1 LKYYFTREKPECLV
15 EDWPGK
21 YDIFSWLEFGITV
34 PNPIYLVTTLKE
46 GDIPNGNL
54 QSWGLL
60 LGEGKHN
67 HFLMALLKHHHT
79 YANIK
84 RTEEWCVNY
93 ISKEYIRQ
101 ANATIIN
108 NDISTDEIVSSGLTI
123 MPSKIIKAP
132 SVTESKVALECVLK
146 WEKSLVEGSNWS
158 LICGEI
164 VQVAIDD
171 SVLAVKPEDR
181 IDAMGLMYNIR
192 GTVNPINGDY
202 HGPNTYGL
210 IGDIIHYLPGSDEFL
225 T

>member
-1 LKYYFTREKPECLV
+1 MKHYFTHDKPECLV

-21 YDIFSWLEFGITV
+21 YRTFSWLEFGITV
-34 PNPIYLVTTLKE
+34 PNPIYVVTTLKE
-46 GDIPNGNL
+46 RDIPNANI

-60 LGEGKHN
+60 LGEGKQN
-67 HFLMALLKHHHT
+67 HFLMALLKHQHT

-84 RTEEWCVNY
+84 RTGEWCINY

-108 NDISTDEIVSSGLTI
+108 NGLETDELAAAGLTA
-123 MPSKIIKAP
+123 MPSQKIKAP
-132 SVTESKVALECVLK
+132 SVSESMVALECILK
-146 WEKSLVEGSNWS
+146 WERTLVDDSNWS

-171 SVLAVKPEDR
+171 AVLAVTPEER
-181 IDAMGLMYNIR
+181 IAAMGLMYNIR
-192 GTVNPINGDY
+192 GTVNPLNGDY

-210 IGDIIHYLPGSDEFL
+210 IGDIIHYIPAFDKF
-225 T
+225 TP